1 MAGVV
6 LAVGA
11 LASSAMLTFGFAAV
25 GTAAVT
31 AQRAAG
37 AADAAALAAADAVAG
52 TVTGVPAAELLR
64 AASGIA
70 RHRARTEG
78 RLRAAAL
85 SSRLLL
91 PLGVCI
97 LPAFLLLGVAP
108 MLLSV
113 LASTSLTL

>member
-25 GTAAVT
+25 GAAAVS

-52 TVTGVPAAELLR
+52 TVTGVPCERAAEVAGAVGGTLISCAADGLVVTVAVTVPVGALHAR
-64 AASGIA
+64 AEA
-70 RHRARTEG
+70 RAG
-78 RLRAAAL
+78 
-85 SSRLLL
+85 
-91 PLGVCI
+91 P
-97 LPAFLLLGVAP
+97 PP
-108 MLLSV
+108 
-113 LASTSLTL
+113 